1 MAASW
6 KGGIV
11 PDAAVRRARRDQ
23 RSTAMRPVAV
33 AERVVMAGW
42 YHGRPGERR
51 CRHQKAVLDRPPTL
65 HDEAPNHLSPP
76 RGRGLHGTTCR
87 EAIQAQPSMWGAF
100 PEKPYRIRPHRRL
113 SSIPA
118 RGERWGDRLAPG
130 SPGTNEG
137 PDHLARDGRE
147 KVGAVLGASRDTS
160 ALEPRQDLPA
170 CPNRAWLER
179 LRTAGSRV
187 STSCTARR

>member
-76 RGRGLHGTTCR
+76 RGRGLHGTTGR

-137 PDHLARDGRE
+137 MTTLPGTVGRRWAPCLGRAATPLLWNLARI
-147 KVGAVLGASRDTS
+147 SR
-160 ALEPRQDLPA
+160 PA
-170 CPNRAWLER
+170 RIAH
-179 LRTAGSRV
+179 G
-187 STSCTARR
+187 